1 MNVKQKDLNP
11 KEDPVVVT
19 PEEKPEQNP
28 SEEQT

>member
-19 PEEKPEQNP
+19 PEEKPE
-28 SEEQT
+28 